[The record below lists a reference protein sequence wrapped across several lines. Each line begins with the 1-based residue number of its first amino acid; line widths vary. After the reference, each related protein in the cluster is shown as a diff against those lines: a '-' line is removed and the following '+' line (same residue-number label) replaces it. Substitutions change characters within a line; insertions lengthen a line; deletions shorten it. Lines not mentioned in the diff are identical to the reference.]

1 MDKTRFLLYSTVFL
15 IMGLSNAV
23 IPVLPEIAA
32 GDHGTYGAFASSLL
46 FSGYFIG
53 ALVTML
59 PFGFFSDRYDR
70 LKFVVL
76 AILLTLV
83 SGLTLLLS
91 ENLYILV
98 IARLVEGT
106 ACGALFPVAYA
117 LLSEYEQRNRYIG
130 EFNFLLNAG
139 LALGVALAGYLAAWY
154 IKSGVLLF
162 TMIAGILFTVGI
174 FFLAG
179 RSKPEKVRAGN
190 PGSRPDLSSIA
201 GNFTNLEYLR
211 IWIIAFLLF
220 GLTGVIIA
228 FYPDYSKDFL
238 SKTALGF
245 SIAALYVSAMVSNI
259 LVGRM
264 DLKYNT
270 MIWAGT
276 VIAVLGTLV
285 AIHHPIAGF
294 TLIGIGSGT
303 GMIGLPV
310 AVSHMNIERGLA
322 MGIFNTY
329 IYAGLGLLPVLT
341 GIFLGILGFETI
353 FIISAAFLFLSLFL
367 RNRLKSES
375 RLKED

>member
-1 MDKTRFLLYSTVFL
+1 MDKNRFLLYSTVFL

-32 GDHGTYGAFASSLL
+32 GNHGTYGAFASSLL

-53 ALVTML
+53 ALLTML
-59 PFGFFSDRYDR
+59 PFGFFSDRYDKLR
-70 LKFVVL
+70 FVVL
-76 AILLTLV
+76 AILLTLI
-83 SGLTLLLS
+83 SGLTLFFA

-106 ACGALFPVAYA
+106 ACGAFFPVAYA
-117 LLSEYEQRNRYIG
+117 LLSEYEQRTRYIG

-139 LALGVALAGYLAAWY
+139 LALGVALAGYLAQQH
-154 IKSGVLLF
+154 IKSGIFLF
-162 TMIAGILFTVGI
+162 TCIAAILLVAGSFV
-174 FFLAG
+174 LA
-179 RSKPEKVRAGN
+179 RQSTSPKVRVKDPA
-190 PGSRPDLSSIA
+190 SRPDIGSIV
-201 GNFTNLEYLR
+201 GNFTNIKYLR

-228 FYPDYSKDFL
+228 FYPDYSKEFL
-238 SKTALGF
+238 SKTALGL
-245 SIAALYVSAMVSNI
+245 SIAALYVSAMASNI

-264 DLKYNT
+264 NLRYDR
-270 MIWAGT
+270 MIRVGI
-276 VIAVLGTLV
+276 VIAAFGTLV
-285 AIHHPIAGF
+285 SIHHPIAGF

-310 AVSHMNIERGLA
+310 AVSHMKIERGLA

-329 IYAGLGLLPVLT
+329 TYAGLGLMPVFT

-353 FIISAAFLFLSLFL
+353 FIISALLLFLSLFL
-367 RNRLKSES
+367 RDGLKTE
-375 RLKED
+375 R

>member
-1 MDKTRFLLYSTVFL
+1 MDKNRFLLYSTVFL

-32 GDHGTYGAFASSLL
+32 GNHGTYGAFASSLL

-53 ALVTML
+53 ALLTML

-76 AILLTLV
+76 AILLTLI

-106 ACGALFPVAYA
+106 ACGAFFPVAYA

-139 LALGVALAGYLAAWY
+139 LALGVALAGYLATWY

-162 TMIAGILFTVGI
+162 TVMAGILFTAGI

-179 RSKPEKVRAGN
+179 RSKPEKVRVGN
-190 PGSRPDLSSIA
+190 PASRPDLRSIA
-201 GNFTNLEYLR
+201 GNFTNTKYLR

-228 FYPDYSKDFL
+228 FYPDYSQDFL

-270 MIWAGT
+270 MIRAGA
-276 VIAVLGTLV
+276 VIAVIGTLV

-329 IYAGLGLLPVLT
+329 TYAGLGLMPVLT
-341 GIFLGILGFETI
+341 GIFLGVLGFETI
-353 FIISAAFLFLSLFL
+353 FIASAALLFLSLFL
-367 RNRLKSES
+367 KNGLKS
-375 RLKED
+375 RVN

>member
-1 MDKTRFLLYSTVFL
+1 MDKNRFLLYSTVFL

-32 GDHGTYGAFASSLL
+32 GNHGTYGAFASSLL

-59 PFGFFSDRYDR
+59 PFGFYSDRHDR
-70 LKFVVL
+70 LSFVVL

-83 SGLTLLLS
+83 SGLTLLVS

-106 ACGALFPVAYA
+106 ACGAFFPVAYA
-117 LLSEYEQRNRYIG
+117 LLSEYDQRNRYIG

-139 LALGVALAGYLAAWY
+139 LATGVAVAGYLAAWY

-162 TMIAGILFTVGI
+162 TTIAVILFATGI
-174 FFLAG
+174 FCLAG
-179 RSKPEKVRAGN
+179 RSKPEKVRVNN
-190 PGSRPDLSSIA
+190 PLNRPEIGVIA
-201 GNFTNLEYLR
+201 GDLINRNYLR
-211 IWIIAFLLF
+211 IWVIAFLLF

-228 FYPDYSKDFL
+228 FYPDYSQDFL

-245 SIAALYVSAMVSNI
+245 SIAALYVSAMLSNI

-264 DLKYNT
+264 DLKYDT
-270 MIWAGT
+270 MIRAGA
-276 VIAVLGTLV
+276 VIAVSGTLI

-294 TLIGIGSGT
+294 ILIGIGSGT

-329 IYAGLGLLPVLT
+329 TYAGLGLMPVLT
-341 GIFLGILGFETI
+341 GIFLGVLGFEMI
-353 FIISAAFLFLSLFL
+353 FIISAALLFLSLFL
-367 RNRLKSES
+367 GNRLKSES
-375 RLKED
+375 